1 MTDRYSLGL
10 RSRDRVDQAFGG
22 GFPAGSVV
30 LLEGGHG
37 VGKSVLVQRFT
48 HGMAT
53 EGTRV
58 SHVSTDGGAADFL
71 AQMASLS
78 YDAVDHL
85 LEERVLFLSAD
96 LDTHRPAA
104 DADAAVGDRQ
114 LLGRLAAA
122 ETLWRAD
129 VIVIDGL
136 DALLRN
142 DPRFDAVAA
151 AGDGDHAM
159 QSFVAFLER
168 VVSGSKT
175 VILTVNGEGVADRD
189 LRPLRDA
196 AGVYLRLDARAV
208 GREVR
213 RSVVVERF
221 AEMRD
226 PVDDTVG
233 FAVRQGRGIVI
244 ESRTVA

>member
-53 EGTRV
+53 EGTDV
-58 SHVSTDGGAADFL
+58 SYLSTEGGAADFL
-71 AQMASLS
+71 AQMDSLS
-78 YDAVDHL
+78 YGAVDHL

-96 LDTHRPAA
+96 LDTHEPGGE
-104 DADAAVGDRQ
+104 AAVGTRD
-114 LLGRLAAA
+114 LLSRLAAA

-129 VIVIDGL
+129 VIVIDGF

-151 AGDGDHAM
+151 AGDHAM
-159 QSFVAFLER
+159 QSFVGFLER
-168 VVSGSKT
+168 AVGGSKT
-175 VILTVNGEGVADRD
+175 VILTVNDEGVADRD

-196 AGVYLRLDARAV
+196 ADVYLRLDARTV
-208 GREVR
+208 GQNVR
-213 RSVVVERF
+213 RSVTVTRF

-233 FAVRQGRGIVI
+233 FAVQQGRGIVI
-244 ESRTVA
+244 ENRTVA